1 MQHFTHENFSIKD
14 ENMSYQVTLLISMV
28 NIKQFKNLISL
39 FSLVPPSKIFPQ
51 CPYYHLQAER
61 NHSLCPPTPPQ
72 PSGRVFLV
80 SIPQEKGGGNYDN
93 LNNESKNFRLLKNW
107 DSLYAEQEL

>member
-1 MQHFTHENFSIKD
+1 
-14 ENMSYQVTLLISMV
+14 MSLLSPPGRE
-28 NIKQFKNLISL
+28 KSLI
-39 FSLVPPSKIFPQ
+39 V
-51 CPYYHLQAER
+51 
-61 NHSLCPPTPPQ
+61 PPTPPQ

-107 DSLYAEQEL
+107 DSLYAEQELWGTDFDTGTTSKHHSGTTVHQQEPVSLFPHFYLIASR